1 MKQRSGVIG
10 HKESGVGIVEVMVAA
25 AILSTA
31 VGGTIYLTSSASQ
44 LGTSSNNVAQGAE
57 LGASVVEIAQF
68 KPDASYISSQISS
81 IQTTSSSNSFTLNGV
96 AVSSAGSTDS
106 VSVTVSWTNPF
117 IDNANKTQRFTLG
130 SSVTANT
137 SFQTIQEAAGASASG
152 SPPSSTFTV
161 STSAGTGTTITPTSA
176 QVTSGGTTSFTVG
189 LVSGAVAAV
198 HNWGHHI

>member
-130 SSVTANT
+130 SSVTPTQA
-137 SFQTIQEAAGASASG
+137 SKQFRKLPERVHQGVRRVRHLPSQPLQERERRLRPHQHKLPAGGQRRLLSVWS
-152 SPPSSTFTV
+152 
-161 STSAGTGTTITPTSA
+161 
-176 QVTSGGTTSFTVG
+176 QVTTR
-189 LVSGAVAAV
+189 LL
-198 HNWGHHI
+198 